1 MYQFEMQCSN
11 LFFGGRFIAQGVV
24 IWAAA
29 TNLLKFIAR
38 LGTYASFGI
47 PETHTYGN
55 LSSKNTPFIQLC
67 ITKYVVTKSVSV
79 VQTENIY
86 VSDKENRPPWSL
98 RNVSKAAINTIR
110 H

>member
-55 LSSKNTPFIQLC
+55 LSSKNTPFIKLQEAMENFVFPNENK
-67 ITKYVVTKSVSV
+67 TKLMKMYELMS
-79 VQTENIY
+79 IF
-86 VSDKENRPPWSL
+86 
-98 RNVSKAAINTIR
+98 
-110 H
+110 